1 MNISMLM
8 VSTFERVDQPNN
20 FKEISLEDVFFEI
33 KHSSELR
40 DNIESLRGADVDLYS
55 KYKLALPSFSPCS
68 TFNSKRSNK
77 DVKDYNGVIHLDY
90 DHLEKEQVKFIKN
103 KLSELPFV
111 LAAFVSPGGV
121 GVKVFI
127 KTRATMA
134 RHLEYFNYLK
144 NLCDSIVGIDSDVSV
159 KDISRLCFFSS
170 DKDLYLN
177 KDAEVFDLKDYEAAA
192 EVKETPTVEWVF
204 DFTSN
209 KQSFVEGNRNNF
221 TFLFACNTN
230 KYGIS
235 QDEAIAYMTQ
245 YNDSSF
251 TLEEIT
257 RTILGAYK
265 RNVHEFA
272 TLQYCSAS
280 TMISSVSVQ
289 SELIPDDIY
298 DALPEA
304 LKVACS
310 KFEGRE
316 RDVFFVAAITVLSGY
331 FNNVKGI
338 YDGKEIYPNLY
349 AFVVA
354 NAASGKSAAKYAKA
368 LCRPYHDMRVEKTKN
383 QMTAY
388 MIDKSNYEK
397 DKRKKGSE
405 DLVEPKKPKQKV
417 FFLPG
422 NSSEASLISLIAD
435 NDGKGC
441 VFETEADT
449 ISGSNS
455 KEWGGFS
462 HVLRN
467 NYHHED
473 ITRSRKTD
481 EEFTEIISPR
491 FSFLT
496 TGTPEQVKRLIPSA
510 EDGLYSRFL
519 FYSYSIQYEWRSTFT
534 ESLSESVDE
543 FMSAIGKEFCSNFS
557 NKENRLFNI
566 TKEQGERLD
575 KAFSSKLDKLNLKEE
590 ENAISILFRHGLMVY
605 RISMVLS
612 ALDSNNNEIVC
623 SDNNF
628 EIALRLI
635 NEVFFDNSYRM
646 LEGMGKKT
654 INNNNVDIAYNFMP
668 NEFTRKQ
675 GIEICANTGVKQRS
689 ADYMLSKMVKKGLI
703 RKIEHGKYVKLNP
716 KL

>member
-1 MNISMLM
+1 MEISELK
-8 VSTFERVDQPNN
+8 VSTFNRVDQPGS
-20 FKEISLEDVFFEI
+20 FKETSLEEVFFKI
-33 KHSSELR
+33 KHSKDLR
-40 DNIESLRGADVDLYS
+40 EQIESLRGADVDLYS
-55 KYKLALPSFSPCS
+55 KYKLMLPAFAPCS
-68 TFNSKRSNK
+68 TFNKKRSNK

-90 DHLEKEQVKFIKN
+90 DHLEEEQVRFVKS

-111 LAAFVSPGGV
+111 LAAFVSPSGL
-121 GVKVFI
+121 GVKVFV
-127 KTRATMA
+127 KTRASKAT
-134 RHLEYFNYLK
+134 HLEYFNYLR
-144 NLCDSIVGIDSDVSV
+144 NLCDSIVGLDSDMSV
-159 KDISRLCFFSS
+159 KDIGRLCFMSS
-170 DKDLYLN
+170 DEELYLN
-177 KDAEVFDLKDYEAAA
+177 KGSEIFDLNEYQTATEIN
-192 EVKETPTVEWVF
+192 ETPTIDWVF

-221 TFLFACNTN
+221 TFLLACNAN
-230 KYGIS
+230 KYGIN
-235 QDEAIAYMTQ
+235 QDETIGFMSQ
-245 YNDSSF
+245 YIDSSF
-251 TLEEIT
+251 SLEEIT
-257 RTILGAYK
+257 RTISGAYN
-265 RNVHEFA
+265 RNLHEFA
-272 TLQYCSAS
+272 TLQHCSTS
-280 TMISSVSVQ
+280 TLNSGISVQ

-298 DALPEA
+298 DALPEV

-331 FNNVKGI
+331 FNNIRGI
-338 YDGKEIYPNLY
+338 YDGKEVYPNLY

-368 LCRPYHDMRVEKTKN
+368 LCRPYHDMHVEKTKGL
-383 QMTAY
+383 MTAY
-388 MIDKSNYEK
+388 IIDKSNYEK
-397 DKRKKGSE
+397 AKRKKGAE
-405 DLVEPKKPKQKV
+405 DLVEPKKPNQEV
-417 FFLPG
+417 FFYPG
-422 NSSEASLISLIAD
+422 NSSEASLIGLIAD

-543 FMSAIGKEFCSNFS
+543 FMNAIGKEFCSTYS

-575 KAFSSKLDKLNLKEE
+575 KAFSSKLDQLNLKEE
-590 ENAISILFRHGLMVY
+590 ENAISVLFRHALMVY

-612 ALDSNNNEIVC
+612 ALDSNDDEIVC

-635 NEVFFDNSYRM
+635 SEVFLDNSYKM
-646 LEGMGKKT
+646 LDKMSTKPIKT
-654 INNNNVDIAYNFMP
+654 SNIELVYSFLPDN
-668 NEFTRKQ
+668 FTRKQ
-675 GIEICANTGVKQRS
+675 GVEVCTKTGVKERS
-689 ADYMLSKMVKKGLI
+689 ADYILSKMVEKGLI
-703 RKIEHGKYVKLNP
+703 RKVSHGNYAKILTN
-716 KL
+716 

>member
-1 MNISMLM
+1 MGISKLK
-8 VSTFERVDQPNN
+8 VSTFDRVDRPTN
-20 FKEISLEDVFFEI
+20 FKEVSLEEVFFEI
-33 KHSSELR
+33 KHSKKLR
-40 DNIESLRGADVDLYS
+40 EQVESLRGADADLYS
-55 KYKLALPSFSPCS
+55 KYKLMLPAFAPCS
-68 TFNSKRSNK
+68 TFNEKRSNK
-77 DVKDYNGVIHLDY
+77 DVKDYNGVIHLDF
-90 DHLEKEQVKFIKN
+90 DHLEKEQVAYVKN
-103 KLSELPFV
+103 KLSKTPFV
-111 LAAFVSPGGV
+111 LAVFVSPSGL
-121 GVKVFI
+121 GVKVFV
-127 KTRATMA
+127 KTKASKAT
-134 RHLEYFNYLK
+134 HLEYFNYLR
-144 NLCDSIVGIDSDVSV
+144 NLCDTIVGLDSDMSV

-177 KDAEVFDLKDYEAAA
+177 KDAEVFDLKDYETAT
-192 EVKETPTVEWVF
+192 EVKEAPAVQWVF

-209 KQSFVEGNRNNF
+209 KQSFIEGNRNNF

-235 QDEAIAYMTQ
+235 KDEAIAYMTQ
-245 YNDSSF
+245 YKDSSF

-265 RNVHEFA
+265 RNVNEFA
-272 TLQYCSAS
+272 TLQYCSTS
-280 TMISSVSVQ
+280 TMNSSVSVQ

-304 LKVACS
+304 LKVPCS

-338 YDGKEIYPNLY
+338 YDGKEVYPNLY

-383 QMTAY
+383 LMTAY

-397 DKRKKGSE
+397 AKRKKGSE

-481 EEFTEIISPR
+481 EEFTEIFSPR

-519 FYSYSIQYEWRSTFT
+519 FYSYTIQYEWRSTFT
-534 ESLSESVDE
+534 ESLGESVDE
-543 FMSAIGKEFCSNFS
+543 FMSVIGKEFCSAFS

-575 KAFSSKLDKLNLKEE
+575 RAFSSKLDKLNLKEE
-590 ENAISILFRHGLMVY
+590 ENAISILFRHALMVY

-612 ALDSNNNEIVC
+612 ALDSNDNEIVC

-635 NEVFFDNSYRM
+635 NEVFFDNSYKM
-646 LEGMGKKT
+646 LGNMSKKT
-654 INNNNVDIAYNFMP
+654 IKNNNLDIAYNFLP
-668 NEFTRKQ
+668 DKFTRKQ
-675 GIEICANTGVKQRS
+675 GVDVCVNLGVKQRS
-689 ADYMLSKMVKKGLI
+689 ADNILSKMVEQGLI
-703 RKIEHGKYVKLNP
+703 RKIEHGKYAKLKN
-716 KL
+716 